1 MQDFCAFTH
10 KILHIINSN
19 NPKLSVKGL
28 TASFLKFFKSL
39 KSFIYKGLHVF
50 QKIKLPLGYHF
61 FKAFIYL
68 ITLLK

>member
-1 MQDFCAFTH
+1 MQDLNAFTH

-39 KSFIYKGLHVF
+39 QGFIYKGF
-50 QKIKLPLGYHF
+50 RNR
-61 FKAFIYL
+61 
-68 ITLLK
+68 